1 MEVAGVPLFSFISL
15 ILTVVA
21 FIIDIVGFA
30 TPYWYYRK
38 IAALNDVT
46 YKAGLWKICTP
57 DCINYENSKSW
68 QEAVQAM
75 EVLGFICLLAALVV
89 LILKLFV
96 MKDKQ
101 MLKWVVVGS
110 LVGAAIFIL
119 IGVCIYGG
127 EAEKELKEH
136 IHFAF
141 AFVIIAAIMAII
153 AAVLLFLDK

>member
-21 FIIDIVGFA
+21 LIIDIVGFA
-30 TPYWYYRK
+30 SPYWFYKTYNG
-38 IAALNDVT
+38 IAS
-46 YKAGLWKICTP
+46 KAGLWKTCAP
-57 DCINYENSKSW
+57 DCVNTENPQSW

-75 EVLGFICLLAALVV
+75 EVLGFICLLVALVV

-101 MLKWVVVGS
+101 MLKWVVIGS

-119 IGVCIYGG
+119 IGVCIYVG
-127 EAEKELKEH
+127 EAEKLLKEN

-141 AFVIIAAIMAII
+141 AFVIIAAVLAIV
-153 AAVLLFLDK
+153 AAVLLFMDKTAD